1 MKHTQ
6 QKTQN
11 LRIKDEMKYL
21 YRKKQQLNQKLCHL
35 HFSLVDTWGNTWQ
48 YIQYTIEDKL
58 KKIVQSKYKKLD
70 DKLHRLSHQVVL

>member
-11 LRIKDEMKYL
+11 LRIKDEIKYL
-21 YRKKQQLNQKLCHL
+21 YRKKQQLNQKLYHL
-35 HFSLVDTWGNTWQ
+35 YLSLVNTWGNTWQ

-58 KKIVQSKYKKLD
+58 KKIVRSKYKKLD